1 MAFLGVRREIH
12 HFFTTSMKN
21 FKLLKTFSTVTG
33 FMVAFSIV
41 NFIGSGQSTLLNLS
55 YIQEKRLLFGNFGY
69 TVALIDMVESVG
81 MILGSFTPMKRVTWL
96 SIPANLTLVISVSG
110 VISANLL
117 WLQNRYILVACIL
130 VNGVLIGLLNPRIQ
144 AEMIT
149 ELPEES
155 IGSILSV
162 FYTVIQLTVPGGAV
176 VFAFL
181 ANGWT
186 VAIAWFGLVVAIVV
200 GLLYAEILRRR
211 LARA

>member
-1 MAFLGVRREIH
+1 
-12 HFFTTSMKN
+12 
-21 FKLLKTFSTVTG
+21 
-33 FMVAFSIV
+33 
-41 NFIGSGQSTLLNLS
+41 
-55 YIQEKRLLFGNFGY
+55 
-69 TVALIDMVESVG
+69 
-81 MILGSFTPMKRVTWL
+81 MKRVAWL
-96 SIPANLTLVISVSG
+96 SIPTNLTLVIGVSG

-149 ELPEES
+149 ELPEEA

-186 VAIAWFGLVVAIVV
+186 MAIAWIGLVAAIVV
-200 GLLYAEILRRR
+200 GLLYAEVLRRR
-211 LARA
+211 LARP